1 MRLSTSLTTL
11 MNIVSEE
18 GYMTKSLEGGDYF
31 RFRVCS
37 ALDACSNVLV
47 WLKSAEAR
55 WSEAGDGGKAAT
67 SAMVDALL
75 VAMGPRRIDIDGV
88 SALATAFGRR
98 TQYSPAAIDDWKQYI
113 PEAPGIGVL
122 SVDRLSISRE
132 EHTTEDEGMGARES
146 YGFMQSWRDSGDMQ
160 RNSGSRGFSR
170 SSFGSERSIVPR
182 SFRNPHIPAMIG
194 EDEFEDDEDY
204 EDEFSGSPGEKDASI
219 SSHESVDSVPD
230 LPRVMTDQGISQD
243 SDGISVTSTPSR
255 TRHTGII
262 DGIRLKVE
270 SVDSK

>member
-1 MRLSTSLTTL
+1 M
-11 MNIVSEE
+11 
-18 GYMTKSLEGGDYF
+18 
-31 RFRVCS
+31 
-37 ALDACSNVLV
+37 
-47 WLKSAEAR
+47 
-55 WSEAGDGGKAAT
+55 
-67 SAMVDALL
+67 
-75 VAMGPRRIDIDGV
+75 P
-88 SALATAFGRR
+88 
-98 TQYSPAAIDDWKQYI
+98 
-113 PEAPGIGVL
+113 
-122 SVDRLSISRE
+122 
-132 EHTTEDEGMGARES
+132 
-146 YGFMQSWRDSGDMQ
+146 
-160 RNSGSRGFSR
+160 R
-170 SSFGSERSIVPR
+170 SS
-182 SFRNPHIPAMIG
+182 RNPHIPAMIG